1 MFLSNKTREARHHL
15 TRQYMIEQNLDV
27 LLVRGSS
34 ATRGAGA
41 NFRYLADFPNINIPL
56 VLFFFRDEN
65 RPSIMLVESPFQTE
79 KAKKYSWAQDV
90 RRSTNFLQSVLG
102 IFEEQGLGGA
112 RVGTDG
118 LDTFPLLWFQELKT
132 SFPDFTLVDVTPF
145 FRRVRMCKTD
155 EEIRLVKKSAAFL
168 DLAFKEGVKYIKPG
182 NTEWEVIAQMDMRLK
197 RNGVERS
204 FNIISLGPDAVG
216 YPPSG
221 KKIAKK
227 GMVFIELTANFGGYW
242 AQLARVVSLGKP
254 DKKLLDMHRVA
265 IEARDQGLRYL
276 KPGFTV
282 AQSMTAVEDVVKKSG
297 MDIRP
302 IYGHISGLDLVEDRP
317 SPKNETPIAPGMIFI
332 VHPCPMLGGASILWG
347 ETYVITRTGNVRLN
361 KAHDRLIVL

>member
-1 MFLSNKTREARHHL
+1 MFLSDKTRDARHHL
-15 TRQYMIEQNLDV
+15 TRQYMAEQDIDV

-41 NFRYLADFPNINIPL
+41 NFRFLADFPNINIPL

-79 KAKKYSWAQDV
+79 KARKYSWAQDV
-90 RRSTNFLQSVLG
+90 RRSTTFLQSVLG
-102 IFEEQGLGGA
+102 IIEEQGLGRA
-112 RVGTDG
+112 KVGTDG
-118 LDTFPLLWFQELKT
+118 FDTFPLLWFQEIKKL
-132 SFPDFTLVDVTPF
+132 FPDFALVDVTAF
-145 FRRVRMCKTD
+145 FRKVRMVKTD
-155 EEIRLVKKSAAFL
+155 EEIRLVKKSAALL
-168 DLAFKEGVKYIKPG
+168 DLAFKEGVKYIRPG

-204 FNIISLGPDAVG
+204 FNIISLGPDAIG

-221 KKIAKK
+221 KKIPKK
-227 GMVFIELTANFGGYW
+227 GMVFVELTANYGGYW

-254 DKKLLDMHRVA
+254 DKNLVDMHRVA
-265 IEARDQGLRYL
+265 IEAREEGLRYL

-282 AQSMTAVEDVVKKSG
+282 AQSMTAMENVIKEAG
-297 MDIRP
+297 MEIRP
-302 IYGHISGLDLVEDRP
+302 VYGHITGIDLVEDRP

-332 VHPCPMLGGASILWG
+332 VHPCPMLGKASILWG
-347 ETYVITRTGNVRLN
+347 ETYVITKTGNVRLN
-361 KAHDRLIVL
+361 KTHDKLMVL